1 MTDYRIYHA
10 DDLYKYNQQQGS
22 ANNKQE
28 SLADQMS
35 PHDDNQ
41 QISHQQSPI
50 SKSQQQISAAQF
62 ISQIPPLIH
71 KQEEGSQHSLD
82 ASM

>member
-35 PHDDNQ
+35 PHDDQ